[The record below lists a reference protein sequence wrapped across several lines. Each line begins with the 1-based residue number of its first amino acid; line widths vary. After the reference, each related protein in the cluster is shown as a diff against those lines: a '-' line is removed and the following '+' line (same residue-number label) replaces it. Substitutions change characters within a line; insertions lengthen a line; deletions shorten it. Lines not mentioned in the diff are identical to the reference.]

1 MSYLQKLI
9 DAFNTKGV
17 KYVKQVIFDGL
28 EKYIDTLDDDEINY
42 CYDFLNNY
50 DFHKSNFSQTSEY
63 KKLVKLFKEYE
74 SFTTINAK
82 EAAFGAWFLNSFL
95 YDWCVNLGCVEEL
108 DEYLNNYEQVKI
120 GFYEKISKIA
130 NCLTYSDF

>member
-9 DAFNTKGV
+9 NAFNTKGV

-28 EKYIDTLDDDEINY
+28 EQYIDVLDDDEINY
-42 CYDFLNNY
+42 YYGFLNNY
-50 DFHKSNFSQTSEY
+50 EIYKSDFSQTPEY
-63 KKLVKLFKEYE
+63 SKLVNIFKEYE
-74 SFTTINAK
+74 SITTINAK

-95 YDWCVNLGCVEEL
+95 CGWCINLGCVEEL
-108 DEYLNNYEQVKI
+108 EGYLNYYEQVKI

-130 NCLTYSDF
+130 NCLTYQDF